1 MKNKILILLFLA
13 CTAVSNAQLSM
24 ITDASGNASMENG
37 SFTTDVNTFNACI
50 GKLRIANANFNLTN
64 NILGLWAGNYI
75 ELLPGTSINVSNNGS
90 VKLEHLIIE
99 NPEGNSTGKMANN
112 TTKKTTI
119 TLSDTAL
126 AKLNALKNNPTA
138 NAKLETSH
146 QIYPNPANSS
156 VTISIPANDELIEA
170 QVYDSSGK
178 LVLTTSETNDINL
191 TSLPAG
197 TYLVKARTKLQS
209 FTEKIIKQ

>member
-64 NILGLWAGNYI
+64 NLLGLWAGNYI
-75 ELLPGTSINVSNNGS
+75 ELLPGTTINVSNNGS
-90 VKLEHLIIE
+90 VKLQNLIIE
-99 NPEGNSTGKMANN
+99 NSQGNATGKMTN
-112 TTKKTTI
+112 TTKKKTTI

-126 AKLNALKNNPTA
+126 AKLNALKNSPATSV
-138 NAKLETSH
+138 KLETGH
-146 QIYPNPANSS
+146 QIYPNPTTSS
-156 VTISIPANDELIEA
+156 FTISIPANDGLIEV
-170 QVYDSSGK
+170 QVFDGSGK